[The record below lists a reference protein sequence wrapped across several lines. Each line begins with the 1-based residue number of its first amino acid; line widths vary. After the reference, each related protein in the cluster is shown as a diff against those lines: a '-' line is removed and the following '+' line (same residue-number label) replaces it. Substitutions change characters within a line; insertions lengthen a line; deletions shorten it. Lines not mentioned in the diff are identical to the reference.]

1 MAGNYVKPISIK
13 KIVKS
18 AAYYLTLK
26 KYLSIT
32 KMEQKHKHY
41 TSKLFLRA
49 FTLELMKNSV
59 LQIPESTQAEFQ
71 PLLVQPIKII
81 QEEIKIQAPGE
92 LQKSILDT
100 RAIARMKP
108 SSIREEPK
116 LILQPQFQ
124 LVQPSAN
131 LPPGFNLAKLEIL
144 LHDPRV
150 TIIECPGP
158 GKLVL
163 ARASGRTSVT
173 KISLT
178 TEEIQSIIN
187 QFSKESRIPIIP
199 GLFKAA
205 VGNLI
210 LTAVISE
217 LVGSRFI
224 ITKVTPQFFLEQT
237 QTKK

>member
-1 MAGNYVKPISIK
+1 
-13 KIVKS
+13 
-18 AAYYLTLK
+18 
-26 KYLSIT
+26 
-32 KMEQKHKHY
+32 MEQKHKHY

-49 FTLELMKNSV
+49 FTLELIKNSI
-59 LQIPESTQAEFQ
+59 LQIPTTNRIEFQ
-71 PLLVQPIKII
+71 PLLVQPIKINLPEVETNS
-81 QEEIKIQAPGE
+81 QPEFSQ
-92 LQKSILDT
+92 LQKSILDI
-100 RAIARMKP
+100 RPIARMKP
-108 SSIREEPK
+108 SSIRSEPS
-116 LILQPQFQ
+116 IPLQPPIQNP
-124 LVQPSAN
+124 VQPTAN
-131 LPPGFNLAKLEIL
+131 PLPQGFNLAKLEFL

-163 ARASGRTSVT
+163 ARASGRTALT
-173 KISLT
+173 KISLNPD
-178 TEEIQSIIN
+178 EIQSIIQ
-187 QFSKESRIPIIP
+187 QFSQEARIPIIS

-237 QTKK
+237 ASKK